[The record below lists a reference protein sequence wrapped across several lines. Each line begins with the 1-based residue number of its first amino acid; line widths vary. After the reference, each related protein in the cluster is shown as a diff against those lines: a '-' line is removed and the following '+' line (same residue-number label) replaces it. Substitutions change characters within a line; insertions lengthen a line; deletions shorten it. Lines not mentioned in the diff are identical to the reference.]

1 VNALDVIILVVAA
14 GAGVAGWRTGFLT
27 RVAAW
32 VGVAVGLLA
41 AVPLVAPVVTHFGG
55 ASPDTRVLAAT
66 MFLLLAASL
75 GHGLALTLTQLLGRA
90 VPGRSARTADR
101 AAGALVGV
109 AGAFAIA
116 WMLTPSLAALPG
128 WPARAAR
135 SSKVVAAIDDLA
147 PSQPDAFAVWG
158 RSIVRAPYPSALDPL
173 AQPPDPGVPPLTTL
187 SAASDARVRASVLT
201 VRGVACA
208 RIQSGTGWVISPG
221 TIVTNAHVVAGE
233 RSTTVTDARGNER
246 TATVVAFDP
255 RRDVAVLRVPGLSV
269 SPLAVV
275 EPRTGVT
282 GAVYGHPGGG
292 PLVVSPAR
300 VGERITA
307 IGTDIYRTGSSRRDV
322 LVLAARLEPGDSGGP
337 LVDAAGRVIGMAFA
351 VDPGNAATAY
361 ALAPDEFRPV
371 VTPAATRTARVPTGG
386 CVVD

>member
-14 GAGVAGWRTGFLT
+14 AAGVAGWRTGFVT

-32 VGVAVGLLA
+32 VGVAVGLVA

-75 GHGLALTLTQLLGRA
+75 GHGIALTLAQLIGRA
-90 VPGRSARTADR
+90 PRGRTARTADR

-109 AGAFAIA
+109 IGAFAIA
-116 WMLTPSLAALPG
+116 WMLTPSLATLPG

-135 SSKVVAAIDDLA
+135 TSKIVAAIDDLA
-147 PSQPDAFAVWG
+147 PAQPDAFAVWG
-158 RSIVRAPYPSALDPL
+158 RSIVRAPYPAALDPL
-173 AQPPDPGVPPLTTL
+173 AEPPDPGVPPLTTL
-187 SAASDARVRASVLT
+187 SSAVDARVRASVLT
-201 VRGVACA
+201 VRGVACS
-208 RIQSGTGWVISPG
+208 RIQSGTGWVIAPG
-221 TIVTNAHVVAGE
+221 TVVTDAHVVAGE
-233 RSTTVTDARGNER
+233 RATTVTDARGVTR
-246 TATVVAFDP
+246 PARVVAFDP
-255 RRDVAVLRVPGLSV
+255 KRDVAVLRVAGLPV
-269 SPLAVV
+269 APLAVA
-275 EPRTGVT
+275 EPRVGLA

-307 IGTDIYRTGSSRRDV
+307 IGTNIYRTGSSRRDV

-337 LVDAAGRVIGMAFA
+337 LVDAAGHVVGMAFA

-361 ALAPDEFRPV
+361 ALAPDEVQPV
-371 VTPAATRTARVPTGG
+371 LARASSAAVPTGG